1 MSLPQDPE
9 ARKAIR
15 KVLDE
20 LSGSMTRIEG
30 ERDYITETI
39 KKLSE
44 EYQINKK
51 VLRRMAKT
59 YHRQNFSSE
68 IAENEEFE
76 TMYEQVTGE
85 TSLGAVN
92 V

>member
-9 ARKAIR
+9 HRKAIR
-15 KVLDE
+15 KTLDE
-20 LSGSMTRIEG
+20 LSASMTRIEG

-44 EYQINKK
+44 EYQLNKK

-85 TSLGAVN
+85 TSLGKVD

>member
-9 ARKAIR
+9 QRKAIR

-20 LSGSMTRIEG
+20 VSGCLTRIES
-30 ERDYITETI
+30 ERDYISETI

-59 YHRQNFSSE
+59 YHKQNFSTE

-76 TMYEQVTGE
+76 TMYEQITGE
-85 TSLGAVN
+85 TSLGAEN

>member
-9 ARKAIR
+9 HRKAIR
-15 KVLDE
+15 KALDE
-20 LSGSMTRIEG
+20 LSASMTRIEG

-44 EYQINKK
+44 EYQLNKK

-85 TSLGAVN
+85 TTLGKVD

>member
-1 MSLPQDPE
+1 MTLPQDPDK
-9 ARKAIR
+9 RKAIK

-20 LSGSMTRIEG
+20 LSGSMSRIEG
-30 ERDYITETI
+30 ERDYISETI

-44 EYQINKK
+44 EYDINKK

-59 YHRQNFSSE
+59 YHKQNFSRE

-85 TSLGAVN
+85 TSLNAN
-92 V
+92 DL

>member
-9 ARKAIR
+9 QRKAIR

-20 LSGSMTRIEG
+20 VSGCLTRIES
-30 ERDYITETI
+30 ERDYISETI

-59 YHRQNFSSE
+59 YHKQNFSAE
-68 IAENEEFE
+68 IAENEQFE
-76 TMYEQVTGE
+76 TMYEQITGE
-85 TSLGAVN
+85 TSLGAEN

>member
-1 MSLPQDPE
+1 MNLPQDPE
-9 ARKAIR
+9 QRKAIR

-20 LSGSMTRIEG
+20 LSNCMTRIEG
-30 ERDYITETI
+30 ERDYISETI

-44 EYQINKK
+44 EYEINKK

-59 YHRQNFSSE
+59 YHKQNFSKE

-85 TSLGAVN
+85 TSLNAN
-92 V
+92 NL